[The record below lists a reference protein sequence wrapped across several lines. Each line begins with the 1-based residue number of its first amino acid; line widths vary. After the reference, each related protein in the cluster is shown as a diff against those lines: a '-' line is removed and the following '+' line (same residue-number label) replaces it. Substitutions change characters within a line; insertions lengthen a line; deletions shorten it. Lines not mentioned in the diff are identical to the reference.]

1 MNLYEEPPALK
12 RLKIPVELYRE
23 TLNPYART
31 YRPRACKLN
40 PNAAEYVPSQK
51 ELDAAAAL
59 LQLRNGS
66 ISLDAKSRPQSNG
79 H

>member
-1 MNLYEEPPALK
+1 MNHVEDPRALK
-12 RLKIPVELYRE
+12 RLKLPVELYRE
-23 TLNPYART
+23 TLNPYARP

-40 PNAAEYVPSQK
+40 PNAPEYVPSQK

-66 ISLDAKSRPQSNG
+66 ICTGKSRPQSNG